1 MFKSK
6 SFDLKN
12 DEAGKQREHLYQP
25 RKAQWLKY
33 IMQPAAIAFVILLII
48 CNIDFSYDP
57 DEDSARTLSRAT
69 SHGNFV
75 PIYNQNLVQLIF
87 SHAMNKT
94 DCRDHITL
102 RLENFNFPNGVITR
116 NRVHGEYTL
125 QSLILNN
132 CRLRHIVDGA
142 FDQKSLHKL
151 QNLELINT
159 KLKKLTNETLRGLL
173 HLSNFTLINKR
184 KSLRCKGLLLPVAH
198 SLRSVKINL
207 PYTRK
212 IYEPTYFFG
221 QVVYKHLKVLDLS
234 GNNIGEIV
242 ENQAFEHMPALE
254 HLNLAN
260 CRLRSIHF
268 DLSNELRY
276 LDLSGN
282 KLTEL
287 SVQFIL
293 AARDGSIKL
302 NLAANNW
309 DCSYAN
315 VDLFELLN
323 IKPCVESVRKTRELI
338 SDANTLGDSYDT
350 TEDIQSTYET
360 IIVSTTTS
368 RTTQSSTNQQA
379 PARTTTP
386 TTTQSPAKQQ
396 VPVRTTSS
404 TTEATTTT
412 TEATTIAPTTIAPTT
427 IEPPTTEPS
436 TWITETT
443 QNTASDSN
451 TPWDIP
457 VTTESENDENSLLYD
472 DIVCVNAQK
481 ESLGS
486 HAIAYNAK
494 MTIVDDS
501 ESTVNVIL
509 SQFKANVWSI
519 VYFSNTMDKRQ
530 IDNGNSVDELN
541 RKMLQIND
549 LNCGTSYVFC
559 LIIDINTTSPFNC
572 RSHRTRPCLWQ
583 RLWFERNSVSI
594 IISAIFGIL
603 LSVALGVLAVYAI
616 LRMRPSW
623 LWGSKRLLRPTSQSN
638 TMLLLPREY
647 EKEAYDAI
655 R

>member
-1 MFKSK
+1 
-6 SFDLKN
+6 
-12 DEAGKQREHLYQP
+12 
-25 RKAQWLKY
+25 
-33 IMQPAAIAFVILLII
+33 
-48 CNIDFSYDP
+48 
-57 DEDSARTLSRAT
+57 
-69 SHGNFV
+69 
-75 PIYNQNLVQLIF
+75 
-87 SHAMNKT
+87 MNKT
-94 DCRDHITL
+94 DCRDHLAL
-102 RLENFNFPNGVITR
+102 RLENYNFPNGLIKR
-116 NRVHGEYTL
+116 NSFHGEYTL
-125 QSLILNN
+125 QSLVLSN

-142 FDQKSLHKL
+142 FDQQSLHKL

-173 HLSNFTLINKR
+173 QLSNFTLINKR

-198 SLRSVKINL
+198 SLRSAKISL

-221 QVVYKHLKVLDLS
+221 QATYEHLKVLDLS
-234 GNNIGEIV
+234 GNNIGEAV
-242 ENQAFEHMPALE
+242 EMQTFERMPALE

-260 CRLRSIHF
+260 CRLRSIYF
-268 DLSNELRY
+268 DPSNELRY

-293 AARDGSIKL
+293 AARERNIKL

-323 IKPCVESVRKTRELI
+323 IKPCLESVRKTRELI
-338 SDANTLGDSYDT
+338 SDANTLGASYEST
-350 TEDIQSTYET
+350 TESKYET
-360 IIVSTTTS
+360 SIVTTTTP
-368 RTTQSSTNQQA
+368 RTTQSLAKQRI
-379 PARTTTP
+379 PVITTSS
-386 TTTQSPAKQQ
+386 TTTQSSAKPQ

-404 TTEATTTT
+404 TTTTTT
-412 TEATTIAPTTIAPTT
+412 TE
-427 IEPPTTEPS
+427 PP

-443 QNTASDSN
+443 PNITPDWT

-457 VTTESENDENSLLYD
+457 ATTDSENDENSLLYD
-472 DIVCVNAQK
+472 EMVCVNAQK

-486 HAIAYNAK
+486 TAIAYNAK

-501 ESTVNVIL
+501 EHMVKVIL
-509 SQFKANVWSI
+509 SQFKADVWSI
-519 VYFSNTMDKRQ
+519 VYFSNAKDKRE
-530 IDNGNSVDELN
+530 IDNGNSVDSFN
-541 RKMLQIND
+541 SKILQISS

-559 LIIDINTTSPFNC
+559 LIIDKTTTSPFNC
-572 RSHRTRPCLWQ
+572 RSHRTRPCLRQ
-583 RLWFERNSVSI
+583 RLWFERHSVSI
-594 IISAIFGIL
+594 IISAIFGML

-616 LRMRPSW
+616 LRMRPTW

-655 R
+655 RYANPNASIHEYASYYRHLEGAQLYRGGSNKYNVPPTERAPSIPPSVQKNIISSIPNTYTYESFEVYEELY

>member
-87 SHAMNKT
+87 SHARNKM

-102 RLENFNFPNGVITR
+102 RLENYNFPNGVIKR
-116 NRVHGEYTL
+116 NSFRGEYTL
-125 QSLILNN
+125 QSLVLSN
-132 CRLRHIVDGA
+132 CRLRHIVDGT
-142 FDQKSLHKL
+142 FDQQSLHKL

-184 KSLRCKGLLLPVAH
+184 KSLSCNGLLLPVAH
-198 SLRSVKINL
+198 SLRSVKISL

-221 QVVYKHLKVLDLS
+221 QTIYEHLKVLDLS

-242 ENQAFEHMPALE
+242 EMKAFEHMPALE

-287 SVQFIL
+287 SVQFML

-315 VDLFELLN
+315 VDVFELLN

-338 SDANTLGDSYDT
+338 SDANSLGASYDT

-360 IIVSTTTS
+360 TIVSTTMS
-368 RTTQSSTNQQA
+368 RTTQSSTKQQA
-379 PARTTTP
+379 PPRTTTP
-386 TTTQSPAKQQ
+386 TTTQSSAKQQ

-404 TTEATTTT
+404 TTTT
-412 TEATTIAPTTIAPTT
+412 TEATTIAPTTIAP
-427 IEPPTTEPS
+427 PTTEPS

-443 QNTASDSN
+443 QKTSSDLT

-481 ESLGS
+481 ENLGS
-486 HAIAYNAK
+486 TTIAYNAK

-509 SQFKANVWSI
+509 SQFKADVWSI
-519 VYFSNTMDKRQ
+519 VYFSNAMDK
-530 IDNGNSVDELN
+530 
-541 RKMLQIND
+541 
-549 LNCGTSYVFC
+549 
-559 LIIDINTTSPFNC
+559 P
-572 RSHRTRPCLWQ
+572 
-583 RLWFERNSVSI
+583 
-594 IISAIFGIL
+594 IFGML

-655 R
+655 RSANPNSSIHEYASYYRHLEEAQLYRGGSNKYNVPPIERAPSIPPSVHKNKISTVPNTYTYESFEVYEELY

>member
-293 AARDGSIKL
+293 AARD
-302 NLAANNW
+302 
-309 DCSYAN
+309 
-315 VDLFELLN
+315 
-323 IKPCVESVRKTRELI
+323 
-338 SDANTLGDSYDT
+338 
-350 TEDIQSTYET
+350 
-360 IIVSTTTS
+360 
-368 RTTQSSTNQQA
+368 
-379 PARTTTP
+379 
-386 TTTQSPAKQQ
+386 
-396 VPVRTTSS
+396 
-404 TTEATTTT
+404 
-412 TEATTIAPTTIAPTT
+412 
-427 IEPPTTEPS
+427 EPPTTEPS

-501 ESTVNVIL
+501 ET
-509 SQFKANVWSI
+509 
-519 VYFSNTMDKRQ
+519 
-530 IDNGNSVDELN
+530 
-541 RKMLQIND
+541 
-549 LNCGTSYVFC
+549 
-559 LIIDINTTSPFNC
+559 
-572 RSHRTRPCLWQ
+572 
-583 RLWFERNSVSI
+583 
-594 IISAIFGIL
+594 IFGIL

-655 R
+655 RYANPNGSIHEYASYYRHLEEAQLYRGGSNKYNVPPIERAPSIPPSVHKNKISTVPNTYTYESFEVYEELY